1 MGSLLRR
8 SSLLTK
14 RTLTHRVGVYNFQD
28 RSSTYFSKVFSSI
41 GSGELGISQD
51 ADEGL
56 DISKLGISQEIV
68 SALDRR
74 GILELF
80 PIQRAVLK
88 PALQGRDM
96 ICRDRHGTGKKLA
109 FGIPIMEKVIQF
121 QELHGRAKY
130 PSAIIMAPTRE
141 IAQQV
146 EKEFV
151 ESAPKVATMCAYGG
165 VPIHHQISTLS
176 RGVDVLVG
184 TPGRVMQLIKRGAL
198 NLTEVKFVVLDEADQ
213 LLNFGSSNAVETI
226 LGCITQKH
234 QTMMFSATMPTRH
247 TQTFLNDPVIVDLV
261 GDQKLAAGIT
271 FYSITSEKLAIIEP
285 LIKEHA
291 KGGKCIIFTQTKRD
305 ADRLAYG
312 MERSFKCEALH
323 GGVPHNE
330 RERTLSSFRDGQIQI
345 LVATDIAAHGLD
357 VPNVN
362 LVIHYGLPNSSEI
375 FVHRTGRIGPAGKE
389 GTAILIHSALHQ
401 REVRAIERDVGCQFV
416 ELKPIGAGD
425 SGSGDFAR
433 ILRVYAI
440 IKKTM
445 KDLLINY
452 NIIVICTTMY
462 LEWSGSSNPDRK
474 ITSNDFDG
482 LTIDKSNNFPE
493 KRRKERKITGNDFY
507 GLTHLG

>member
-14 RTLTHRVGVYNFQD
+14 KTLTHGVGVCKFQD
-28 RSSTYFSKVFSSI
+28 RSSTYFSKEKRVFSS
-41 GSGELGISQD
+41 SGD

-56 DISKLGISQEIV
+56 EISKLGISQDIV

-88 PALQGRDM
+88 PAMEGRNL
-96 ICRDRHGTGKKLA
+96 IGRARQGTGKTLA
-109 FGIPIMEKVIQF
+109 FGIPIMEKIIQF
-121 QELHGRAKY
+121 KEMHGRGRY

-141 IAQQV
+141 LAQQV

-151 ESAPKVATMCAYGG
+151 ESAPKLATLCAYGG
-165 VPIHHQISTLS
+165 VPIYKQISTLS
-176 RGVDVLVG
+176 HGVDVLVG
-184 TPGRVMQLIKRGAL
+184 TPGRVIHLIKRGAL

-247 TQTFLNDPVIVDLV
+247 TQKFLHDPVIVDLV

-271 FYSITSEKLAIIEP
+271 LYSITSEKLAIIEP

-323 GGVPHNE
+323 GGIPHNE

-345 LVATDIAAHGLD
+345 LVTTDIAARGLD
-357 VPNVN
+357 VPNVD
-362 LVIHYGLPNSSEI
+362 LVIHYGLPNNSEI
-375 FVHRTGRIGPAGKE
+375 FVHRTGRTGRSGKK
-389 GTAILIHSALHQ
+389 GTAVLIHSALHH

-416 ELKPIGAGD
+416 EV
-425 SGSGDFAR
+425 S
-433 ILRVYAI
+433 VHY
-440 IKKTM
+440 
-445 KDLLINY
+445 
-452 NIIVICTTMY
+452 
-462 LEWSGSSNPDRK
+462 
-474 ITSNDFDG
+474 
-482 LTIDKSNNFPE
+482 
-493 KRRKERKITGNDFY
+493 
-507 GLTHLG
+507 